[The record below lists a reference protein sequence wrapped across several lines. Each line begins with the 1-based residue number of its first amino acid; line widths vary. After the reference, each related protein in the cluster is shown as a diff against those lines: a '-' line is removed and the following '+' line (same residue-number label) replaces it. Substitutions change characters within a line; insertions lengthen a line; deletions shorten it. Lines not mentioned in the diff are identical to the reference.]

1 IQTLEA
7 AQAASSAG
15 ADFLGFNFVRSSKRY
30 IRLETAKE
38 IIEELKMEY
47 SCHCEPRARQS
58 LKYNK
63 DRHVPVKSELAMTTN
78 HRLQVKTVGVFQ
90 NEKFDVVNKLVSYLK
105 LDYVQLHGNE
115 SPEYISLIQGAGI
128 IKSFSLDPD
137 FDMEKTIKKINK
149 HKTDY
154 ILLDREKQGRGE
166 LLNLDKVS
174 RLTKLFPIF
183 LSGGL
188 NSENVSRVLRIAKPY
203 AVDVAGG
210 VEVNGKKDKEKI
222 VLFIKLAK
230 NYE

>member
-1 IQTLEA
+1 MKVKVKICGIQTLEA
-7 AQAASSAG
+7 AQAASDAG

-30 IRLETAKE
+30 IEPKKAKE
-38 IIEELKMEY
+38 ICSQLRSNSI
-47 SCHCEPRARQS
+47 
-58 LKYNK
+58 NI
-63 DRHVPVKSELAMTTN
+63 
-78 HRLQVKTVGVFQ
+78 VGVFQ
-90 NEKFDVVNKLVSYLK
+90 NEKFDVVNKLVSSLK

-137 FDMEKTIKKINK
+137 FDMEKTVKKINK
-149 HKTDY
+149 YKTDY

-174 RLTKLFPIF
+174 RLTKLFPVF
-183 LSGGL
+183 LAGGL
-188 NSENVSRVLRIAKPY
+188 TPENVSRVLSIAKPY

-222 VLFIKLAK
+222 VQFIKLAK